1 MASLTKSKKDNPMI
15 LIRAIVRPEK
25 TAAILTVLK
34 DSGFP
39 AVTKFSVVGRGKQRG
54 IKIGDITYDEIPKEM
69 LMIVVHDMDKDYVI
83 KIIMQAARSG
93 EKGAFGDGKIFVTEV
108 EEMYTISTGVKETE
122 DEVLEGVKP

>member
-1 MASLTKSKKDNPMI
+1 MI
-15 LIRAIVRPEK
+15 LIRAIVRPDK
-25 TAAILTVLK
+25 TDAVLTALK
-34 DSGFP
+34 EAGIP